1 MREVLARWL
10 RAAGYGA
17 TDVPDAT
24 TALGLVAGGEFDVV
38 LVDIEMP
45 GRDGLW
51 LVHRLRERF
60 PSVAIILA
68 TASHNIPPAVSMQEG
83 VVEYLLKP
91 FELERVVAA
100 VKRAVDWRRT
110 VLAGPSAAD
119 GNTKAVA
126 EWLRTGSG
134 LRRITEGGRE

>member
-1 MREVLARWL
+1 
-10 RAAGYGA
+10 AAGYAA
-17 TDVPDAT
+17 TDAADAT
-24 TALGLVAGGEFDVV
+24 TALELVAMHEFAVV
-38 LVDIEMP
+38 LVDVEMP

-51 LVHRLRERF
+51 LVARLRETF
-60 PSVAIILA
+60 PNVAIVLA
-68 TASHNIPPAVSMQEG
+68 TASVAIPPAVSMQEG

-100 VKRAVDWRRT
+100 VKRAVEWRRT
-110 VLAGPSAAD
+110 VLTGPSAAD
-119 GNTKAVA
+119 GNTRTVA